1 MGFQTADLKAE
12 VERES
17 TLTSFLTPE
26 DENELIECN
35 YAVLL
40 AHFAKWLMYNSQ
52 RSDHS
57 GKPGKQQEKLS
68 IGICGRYTQRAHLH
82 HHSPPATL
90 AKLHPCNSI
99 VYMN

>member
-1 MGFQTADLKAE
+1 MGYTLAVMNANDICSLLSSEQNLVIHDTILYHPATVGFQTANLKAE

-40 AHFAKWLMYNSQ
+40 AHFAK
-52 RSDHS
+52 
-57 GKPGKQQEKLS
+57 
-68 IGICGRYTQRAHLH
+68 
-82 HHSPPATL
+82 
-90 AKLHPCNSI
+90 
-99 VYMN
+99 